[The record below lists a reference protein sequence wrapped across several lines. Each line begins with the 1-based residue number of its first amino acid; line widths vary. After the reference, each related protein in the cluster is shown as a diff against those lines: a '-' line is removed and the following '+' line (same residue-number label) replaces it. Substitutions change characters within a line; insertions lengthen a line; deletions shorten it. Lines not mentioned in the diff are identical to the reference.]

1 MNNKPLWMIGAAS
14 VRGQGH
20 VKIDLPNQ
28 DAYEVAMSRDG
39 NSVAAVVSDGA
50 GSALRA
56 GEGASACVKIMI
68 RCLLDIGE
76 KHRDAVAGALNH
88 KACDQKFIQERIT
101 QGLQEV
107 RNFLDSTGQGLQ
119 DFHHTFTGTVLTPT
133 GGIVAQIGDS
143 PAIITLAEIVLDAT
157 GKHKEVDFFAKHEVF
172 TPEKG
177 EYANE
182 TSFVTQPN
190 WLTNLRYIPFHSDSQ
205 RAVLLMSDGAGELAI
220 SKGRAFRPFIGTMIH
235 KMINADTR
243 QERDQILHENLAH
256 PQADALT
263 ADDKTL
269 VILCHRDWKKLA
281 AQPHVEEPE
290 LDEPCPDQESLSQ
303 LSRPPECQGSVH
315 NALNSVTSI
324 LTGHHK
330 GEQRSIVY
338 NLMRY
343 LPILPFVLGAVVISV
358 YFLTR
363 GKAEQAPPHPVIMTP
378 SASTI
383 DRTPQHTTGDMVVP
397 VESTNTAEKI
407 LPSEKEKIPLVTKE
421 NPSANPSANPSEN
434 SHETQK
440 KPKERSYSWL
450 PSWTFP
456 PKPTPTVLSPDKQ
469 SETENTDSFSKKPV
483 GK

>member
-1 MNNKPLWMIGAAS
+1 MIGAAS
-14 VRGQGH
+14 VRGKGH

-28 DAYEVAMSRDG
+28 DAYEVAISRDG
-39 NSVAAVVSDGA
+39 NSIAAVVSDGA

-56 GEGASACVKIMI
+56 GEGARVCVKIMI

-76 KHRDAVAGALNH
+76 KHQAAVAGALNH
-88 KACDQKFIQERIT
+88 KACDQEFIQERIT

-107 RNFLDSTGQGLQ
+107 RNFLDPTGQQLQ

-133 GGIVAQIGDS
+133 GGFVAQIGDS
-143 PAIITLAEIVLDAT
+143 PAIITLAETILDDTT

-235 KMINADTR
+235 KMINADNR
-243 QERDQILHENLAH
+243 QERDQILHDNLAH

-281 AQPHVEEPE
+281 AQSHVEEPD
-290 LDEPCPDQESLSQ
+290 LDEPYPDQESHSQ
-303 LSRPPECQGSVH
+303 LSRQPECQGSAH

-324 LTGHHK
+324 STGHHK
-330 GEQRSIVY
+330 DEQRSIVC

-363 GKAEQAPPHPVIMTP
+363 GKAEQAPQHPVIMTP

-383 DRTPQHTTGDMVVP
+383 DSAPQNTTGDMVAP
-397 VESTNTAEKI
+397 VESTNTAGKI
-407 LPSEKEKIPLVTKE
+407 LPSEEEKIPLVTKE
-421 NPSANPSANPSEN
+421 IPSAIPSDN
-434 SHETQK
+434 SHKTQK
-440 KPKERSYSWL
+440 NPKERSYSWL
-450 PSWTFP
+450 PSWTSP
-456 PKPTPTVLSPDKQ
+456 AKPTPTVLSPDKQ
-469 SETENTDSFSKKPV
+469 SETENTDSSFSLPEVFVPKKPV